1 MPINTTILD
10 GIIYTELS
18 GEIDLDAIITYSD
31 FIFSLKDKL
40 VSRYELHDHTNTKS
54 INLSSEDIS
63 QIAAYS
69 IKTEGIFQHT
79 VLAVYA
85 TGDYTFGIARMF
97 EMVFE
102 VEDRPITVEIFRNKE
117 DALQFLIS
125 HMDKHG

>member
-18 GEIDLDAIITYSD
+18 GEINLDAIITYSD

-40 VSRYELHDHTNTKS
+40 VNRYELHDHTNTKS

-69 IKTEGIFQHT
+69 IKTESIFQHT

-85 TGDYTFGIARMF
+85 PSDYTFGIARMF

-102 VEDRPITVEIFRNKE
+102 VEDRSIYVEIFRNKE